1 MHSILR
7 VIMNISMNVIVVIL
21 NHNFKVTSI
30 ALHRVT
36 NDTSDK
42 QMANIFSFYTFF
54 IEVTGAYNNTRVY
67 LTPWQ
72 IVFLCSYLNSFQLQS
87 FDHKFFGLLSIQL
100 HIIKK
105 GNQCLISSTYSALT
119 NIQSNIS
126 IRFSFIFTI
135 EILWFL
141 HTK

>member
-30 ALHRVT
+30 TLHRVT

-67 LTPWQ
+67 LTP
-72 IVFLCSYLNSFQLQS
+72 
-87 FDHKFFGLLSIQL
+87 
-100 HIIKK
+100 
-105 GNQCLISSTYSALT
+105 
-119 NIQSNIS
+119 
-126 IRFSFIFTI
+126 
-135 EILWFL
+135 
-141 HTK
+141 